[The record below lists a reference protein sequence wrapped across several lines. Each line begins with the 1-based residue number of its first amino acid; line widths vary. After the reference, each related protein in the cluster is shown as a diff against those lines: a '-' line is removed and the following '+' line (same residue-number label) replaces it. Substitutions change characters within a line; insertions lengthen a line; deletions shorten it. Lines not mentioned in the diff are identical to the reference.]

1 MGSYNSQYESYYNGM
16 VNRRKNSSYGFNKK
30 NKFVLDGNFLLKRL
44 QRDLIGV
51 FALLLL
57 VLVCKI
63 VHTPQTT
70 YAYSYTKTLLN
81 NSFNYETTL
90 SNIKN
95 LDMKGLETKVSDW
108 MDTAKTKITGGKTIK
123 ETLKTDYMSPVAGIL
138 TISKDKVLKD
148 GIDISVPSGTE
159 IFSVYGG
166 KIKETGEDSKN
177 GKYIII
183 DHGSGIETKY
193 SKLNQIAFKNGESI
207 SKGQVIGKIAAANNT
222 ASSFLHF
229 ELSYMGESLN
239 PEDYLNLTN
248 N

>member
-16 VNRRKNSSYGFNKK
+16 VNRRKNNSYGFNKK
-30 NKFVLDGNFLLKRL
+30 NKFILDGNFFLKRL

-51 FALLLL
+51 FVLFIL
-57 VLVCKI
+57 VLACKI
-63 VHTPQTT
+63 VHTSQTT
-70 YAYSYTKTLLN
+70 YAYSYSKSLI
-81 NSFNYETTL
+81 NSSFDYEAAL
-90 SNIKN
+90 SNVKN
-95 LDMKGLETKVSDW
+95 LDMKVLETKVSDW

-123 ETLKTDYMSPVAGIL
+123 ETLKSDYMSPVAGTL
-138 TISKDKVLKD
+138 AISKDKVLKD

-166 KIKETGEDSKN
+166 KIKEIGEDAKN

-193 SKLNQIAFKNGESI
+193 SKLNQIAFKNGDSI
-207 SKGQVIGKIAAANNT
+207 TKGQVIGKIAALNNT

-239 PEDYLNLTN
+239 PEEYLNLTN